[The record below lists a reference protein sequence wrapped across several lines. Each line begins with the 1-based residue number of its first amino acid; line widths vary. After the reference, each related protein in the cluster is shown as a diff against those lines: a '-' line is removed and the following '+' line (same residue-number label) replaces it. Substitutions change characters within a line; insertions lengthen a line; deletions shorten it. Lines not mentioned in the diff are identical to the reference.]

1 MSATNPPNIGIIGAG
16 RISQLIHITSFIAVG
31 GSNLIAIADHQTE
44 RAKRVAKRYA
54 IPKVYESHTELLQD
68 SDIDAVIVA
77 INRRDT
83 TAVVRDAL
91 LAGKHVLS
99 EKPMAYSIEEA
110 ASLQGIA
117 AKNDLIYN
125 IGYMKRHDSAVIRAR
140 EILFGQSS
148 DSGLGDLLMAR
159 FYNFGGDSN
168 KAYTYFRS
176 DRPRHKV
183 QNSTPEL
190 PSWVPENRASDY
202 DQFMNVYSHDINLY
216 RYLMGDDIKIL
227 SVRSQSD
234 KFFVSATKEDR
245 VQVYLDLSYMP
256 FVDWHE
262 GADFMFEKGKIALT
276 FPSPVDYDGRVVLNK
291 FTLDST
297 NTLQQESYYSDR
309 WAFKVQAESFIH
321 NILRK
326 SPQVCSGESCLADYS
341 LIEKIWKAAS

>member
-1 MSATNPPNIGIIGAG
+1 MSATTPPNIGIIGAG

-44 RAKRVAKRYA
+44 RAKRVAKKYV
-54 IPKVYESHTELLQD
+54 IPKVYGNHTELLQD
-68 SDIDAVIVA
+68 NDIDAVVA

-83 TAVVRDAL
+83 AAVVRDAL

-110 ASLQGIA
+110 ASLQSIA

-125 IGYMKRHDSAVIRAR
+125 IGYMKRHDSAVIKAK
-140 EILFGQSS
+140 EILLGQPG

-159 FYNFGGDSN
+159 FYNFGGDKN
-168 KAYTYFRS
+168 KAYTYYRS
-176 DRPRHKV
+176 DRSRHEIQSPRPK
-183 QNSTPEL
+183 L
-190 PSWVPENRASDY
+190 PSWVTENRASDY
-202 DQFMNVYSHDINLY
+202 DQFMNVYSHDINLC
-216 RYLMGDDIKIL
+216 RYLMADDINIL
-227 SVRSQSD
+227 SARSQSD
-234 KFFVSATKEDR
+234 KFFVAATNKER

-262 GADFMFEKGKIALT
+262 GAEFMFEKGKIALT

-291 FTLDST
+291 FALDSGST
-297 NTLQQESYYSDR
+297 VKQETYYSDR
-309 WAFKVQAESFIH
+309 WAFKAQAESFID
-321 NILRK
+321 NIMNK